1 MLFLLTSVSV
11 YHVETLYTILNPEGS
26 LLWMQ
31 TWRSSC
37 SPSQKWLYAD
47 STLSVRITLSI
58 AEIRQ
63 KEAEKPPFTS
73 VFIVKDGYY
82 NQAIV
87 KSLLQFTDKHDI
99 VIIFIQ

>member
-1 MLFLLTSVSV
+1 MLAHASV

-47 STLSVRITLSI
+47 STLS
-58 AEIRQ
+58 
-63 KEAEKPPFTS
+63 F
-73 VFIVKDGYY
+73 Y
-82 NQAIV
+82 NRSFLFV
-87 KSLLQFTDKHDI
+87 
-99 VIIFIQ
+99 

>member
-1 MLFLLTSVSV
+1 MTDANIKTISYNLSRISFFLR
-11 YHVETLYTILNPEGS
+11 ET
-26 LLWMQ
+26 
-31 TWRSSC
+31 
-37 SPSQKWLYAD
+37 
-47 STLSVRITLSI
+47 VRITLSI

-63 KEAEKPPFTS
+63 KEAKKPPFTS

-82 NQAIV
+82 NQSIV